1 MKANTGSH
9 RFLKIIFSIFTLG
22 FGSITSLASS
32 ATPVELER
40 VDRIPTELVDAFN
53 VQIKSELDGAHFYL
67 GLANHFYERSLD
79 GFGHWF
85 TQQYYEELNH
95 ARLMMDYLKKK
106 NAQVVLSSVDTPPSL
121 PSTEPLAI
129 MEQSLGV
136 EQTQS
141 ERIAALQAV
150 ALSLQIRDAGTFLQ
164 WFIDEQVEE
173 EDSFQ
178 NVIDRLKLTQN
189 SQEGLLLIDKEL
201 ALRPAAVIWA
211 NGQPLPPH

>member
-1 MKANTGSH
+1 MKNKWIQYL
-9 RFLKIIFSIFTLG
+9 LKIMMSA
-22 FGSITSLASS
+22 LALNIAS
-32 ATPVELER
+32 AYALAESTRSAELER
-40 VDRIPTELVDAFN
+40 VDRIPADLVDAFN
-53 VQIKSELDGAHFYL
+53 SQVKSELEGAHFYL

-106 NAQVVLSSVDTPPSL
+106 NAHVLLTSLDTPPAT
-121 PSTEPLAI
+121 PSFEPLAI
-129 MEQSLGV
+129 LEQSLGV

-141 ERIAALQAV
+141 DRINALQAL
-150 ALSLQIRDAGTFLQ
+150 AITHQTRDAATFLQ

-178 NVIDRLKLTQN
+178 NVIDRLKLVQN